1 MEFFAWLETTPI
13 ANAIRDHAWIYPA
26 LESAHYIG
34 LACLVGA
41 IMLIDLRLL
50 GFARSLP
57 MRSLIG
63 LVPWVWAGFIINATS
78 GTLIFIYGATNFSGN
93 PAFRIKL
100 VLMLLAGINAMI
112 FTIAAAKSGS
122 GWVDSGRVPPAIK
135 VVATASFLLWLGVV
149 TAGRWMAYT
158 Y

>member
-1 MEFFAWLETTPI
+1 MDVFAWLETTAI
-13 ANAIRDHAWIYPA
+13 AGAIRDHAWIYPA
-26 LESAHYIG
+26 LETAHYIG
-34 LACLVGA
+34 LACLVGG

-57 MRSLIG
+57 MRSMIG
-63 LVPWVWAGFIINATS
+63 LVPWVWAGFVINALS
-78 GTLIFIYGATNFSGN
+78 GTLIFIYGATGFSSN

-100 VLMLLAGINAMI
+100 VLMLLAGINAGI
-112 FTIAAAKSGS
+112 FTVAAARSGS
-122 GWVDSGRVPPAIK
+122 SWVDSGQVPPSIRL
-135 VVATASFLLWLGVV
+135 VATASFLLWLGVV

>member
-1 MEFFAWLETTPI
+1 MDFFAWLETTAI
-13 ANAIRDHAWIYPA
+13 ALAIRDHAWIYPA
-26 LESAHYIG
+26 LETSHYLG
-34 LACLVGA
+34 LACLVGG

-57 MRSLIG
+57 LRSMIG
-63 LVPWVWAGFIINATS
+63 LVPWVWAGFGINAVS

-93 PAFRIKL
+93 SAFRLKL
-100 VLMLLAGINAMI
+100 VLMLLAGINALI
-112 FTIAAAKSGS
+112 FTLAAARDGAR
-122 GWVDSGRVPPAIK
+122 WVDSGRVPVAIRL
-135 VVATASFLLWLGVV
+135 VATASFVLWLGVV